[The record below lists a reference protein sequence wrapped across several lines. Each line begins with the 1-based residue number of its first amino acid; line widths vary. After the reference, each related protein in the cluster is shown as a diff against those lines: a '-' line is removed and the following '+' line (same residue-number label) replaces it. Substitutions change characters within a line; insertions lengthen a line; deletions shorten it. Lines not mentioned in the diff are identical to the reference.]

1 MLIPVLTVRRF
12 VMVGLML
19 AGLVVLAD
27 GIARSELD
35 RAVNASQGASSR
47 LIVRVAGAT
56 D

>member
-12 VMVGLML
+12 VIVGLML

-27 GIARSELD
+27 GINSSELD
-35 RAVNASQGASSR
+35 LAVNASRDNGPR